1 MADGLAEALAG
12 LRVSPAENPYGIAS
26 MGLASAAPNLITPYT
41 SPGAAVGIGLGS
53 VLLQSLLGYQARQ
66 SALQDTIQANSLAN
80 KMLKMQTP
88 EERTSFLGGLDV
100 SPDIGGRLS
109 TLSTAL
115 TQQELARK
123 AETDLLKQKKIA
135 ELTAP
140 AEFYGTPEGKTAW
153 QRELERTK
161 AESLAKYAGLS
172 GMYGAKTPGD
182 EKTISDLRKEINQRP
197 EVKEFS
203 KLKSAAEVVAKA
215 AEDPSAVA
223 SMELVKR
230 AVHLIEPGLAALQ
243 GETNAVKN
251 SASIPG
257 AWKASM
263 EQALT
268 GQGGLDPLVRDGI
281 VKMAERAYD
290 VSKTKYD
297 DISQFYSKEAITRGV
312 DPERLFYLGKAP
324 SFTELKTKATANVE
338 GDIARLQAVL
348 TNPQASEA
356 TRNAA
361 IQEINRLLGE

>member
-1 MADGLAEALAG
+1 MADSLYEALAG
-12 LRVSPAENPYGIAS
+12 LQASPAETPYGIAS
-26 MGLASAAPNLITPYT
+26 QSLAATTPQLFTPYT

-53 VLLQSLLGYQARQ
+53 VLLQSLLGYQAKQ
-66 SALQDTIQANSLAN
+66 SALENTLQANSLAN
-80 KMLKMQTP
+80 QMLKMQTP
-88 EERTSFLGGLDV
+88 EERTSFLSGLDV
-100 SPDIGGRLS
+100 SPTIGSKLS
-109 TLSTAL
+109 SLSLAL
-115 TQQELARK
+115 SQQEQARK

-140 AEFYGTPEGKTAW
+140 AEFYATPEGAAAW
-153 QRELERTK
+153 ERELARIK

-172 GMYGAKTPGD
+172 GMYGAKTPSD
-182 EKTISDLRKEINQRP
+182 EKTVIDLRKEINQRP
-197 EVKEFS
+197 EIKEFS
-203 KLKSAAEVVAKA
+203 KIKSAAEVVAKA

-324 SFTELKTKATANVE
+324 SFTELKTKATVNVE

-356 TRNAA
+356 TKNAA